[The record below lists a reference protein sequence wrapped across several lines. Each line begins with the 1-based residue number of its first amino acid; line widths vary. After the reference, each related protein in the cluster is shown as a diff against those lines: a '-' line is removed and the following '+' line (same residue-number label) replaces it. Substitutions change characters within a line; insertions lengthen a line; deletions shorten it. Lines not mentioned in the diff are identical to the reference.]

1 MPPARPA
8 AALASGALARATGPR
23 VSAPLIAKPIVRNL
37 VESSASGT
45 RRADGNGNGAGASG
59 GANGAPQGKV
69 GRNQACPC
77 GSGKKYKYCHG
88 R

>member
-1 MPPARPA
+1 VPPARPA
-8 AALASGALARATGPR
+8 AALASGALARATSTR
-23 VSAPLIAKPIVRNL
+23 VSTPLVAKPIVRNI
-37 VESSASGT
+37 VESSAEGT
-45 RRADGNGNGAGASG
+45 RRVDGNGNAAGHPG
-59 GANGAPQGKV
+59 NGAPQGKV